1 MSAATLS
8 RRARRELL
16 DAAEWIAR
24 ANPLAAQGLC
34 EAVIKAA
41 ELIGAHPAIGTARP
55 DLARA
60 AHRFLPLTG
69 FPYIIVYST
78 RDPRP
83 RIVRVVHGARDLRN
97 ALRDL
102 Q

>member
-1 MSAATLS
+1 VTDATIS

-24 ANPLAAQGLC
+24 DNPVAAQGLQ

-41 ELIGAHPAIGTARP
+41 ELIGTRPAIGAVRTN
-55 DLARA
+55 LARGPY
-60 AHRFLPLTG
+60 RFLALTG
-69 FPYIIVYST
+69 FPHIIVYNT
-78 RDPRP
+78 DQNRP

-102 Q
+102 P